1 MVVQR
6 KRAPAERNNYGRG
19 AFTGY
24 TSYRYGTD
32 YKTSRDLAVPIH
44 DINESAKHWNP
55 RKPHKARLPKPA
67 RERIVAML
75 MDMLRDWENSPWED
89 EAETL
94 YALRAVFLQMGW
106 AWSLSD
112 AEAAD
117 LLRLAYS
124 RLGQGIERR
133 PKWEEGQAYVTTSH
147 TLCNWCA
154 GPLDPFAIEIGNRF
168 CCKEHARKAADL
180 RDYEHRFRETEIGKN
195 ADAMLRRVDLPIRK
209 ECARAGCHEHFR
221 PTETGALYCSE
232 ACNHA
237 VKEARKKAK
246 RHEAIAEQPK
256 KLCAHCNEPF
266 APKTR
271 TARDIDLYCTEKC
284 QKAAAYQRAKA
295 RGAIKPRPKLDLPE
309 IHCQFE
315 GCGEMFKP
323 STRRARFCCRE
334 HKQAQYD
341 LERKL

>member
-6 KRAPAERNNYGRG
+6 KRSMGPRPNYGRG

-24 TSYRYGTD
+24 TAYRYGTD
-32 YKTSRDLAVPIH
+32 YQTSRDLAVPIH
-44 DINESAKHWNP
+44 DFNESQAYWDP
-55 RKPHKARLPKPA
+55 RKPHKAKLPKQA
-67 RERIVAML
+67 RERIVSML
-75 MDMLRDWENSPWED
+75 MDMLRGWENSPWED

-168 CCKEHARKAADL
+168 CCKDHADKAAKL

-209 ECARAGCHEHFR
+209 ECARPGCHEHFR
-221 PTETGALYCSE
+221 PTEAGALYCSE

-246 RHEAIAEQPK
+246 RHQAMAEQPER
-256 KLCAHCNEPF
+256 LCEN
-266 APKTR
+266 PKCGKAFR
-271 TARDIDLYCTEKC
+271 PQRVGRASDRFCCESC

-295 RGAIKPRPKLDLPE
+295 KAAAHSKLGPQDD
-309 IHCQFE
+309 
-315 GCGEMFKP
+315 
-323 STRRARFCCRE
+323 SA
-334 HKQAQYD
+334 
-341 LERKL
+341 